1 MSYKTYAVKI
11 RVSAN
16 GYKTKFFEGI
26 SIAKA
31 PKEASEQALKMLKSE
46 LNQQN
51 PDMKDLFNYEVTK
64 CTKLRT
70 DFIIQPEKKIKQ
82 AG

>member
-1 MSYKTYAVKI
+1 MKNNTYAVKV

-16 GYKTKFFEGI
+16 GYKTKFIEGI

-31 PKEASEQALKMLKSE
+31 PKEASEQALKMLKNE
-46 LNQQN
+46 LDHQN
-51 PDMKDLFNYEVTK
+51 PEMVDLFNYEVTK

-70 DFIIQPEKKIKQ
+70 DFIIQPEKK
-82 AG
+82 

>member
-1 MSYKTYAVKI
+1 MSDKTYAVKV

-16 GYKTKFFEGI
+16 GYKTKFIEGI

-31 PKEASEQALKMLKSE
+31 PKEASEQALNMLKKE
-46 LNQQN
+46 LNSQN
-51 PDMKDLFNYEVTK
+51 PEMVDLFNYEVTK

-70 DFIIQPEKKIKQ
+70 DFIIQSDKK
-82 AG
+82 

>member
-1 MSYKTYAVKI
+1 MKNNTYAVKV

-16 GYKTKFFEGI
+16 GYKTKFVEGI

-51 PDMKDLFNYEVTK
+51 PEMVGLLKYEVTK

-70 DFIIQPEKKIKQ
+70 DFIINSEKK
-82 AG
+82 